1 MVLRALPVCREHADR
16 EYTGVRAESDVQ
28 GPFRSEAPACDHCGF
43 PLLEQADFCPY
54 CERPVGDASDP
65 RGVGDEQGPGGHSER
80 ALLIAAAALCAALAV
95 VSIAA
100 AMLV

>member
-1 MVLRALPVCREHADR
+1 M
-16 EYTGVRAESDVQ
+16 RAESDVQ

-43 PLLEQADFCPY
+43 PLLDVADFCPY
-54 CERPVGDASDP
+54 CERPVGEAAGADGSEGRDGA
-65 RGVGDEQGPGGHSER
+65 RSER
-80 ALLIAAAALCAALAV
+80 LLLIAAGALCAALAV

>member
-1 MVLRALPVCREHADR
+1 M
-16 EYTGVRAESDVQ
+16 RAESDVQ

-43 PLLEQADFCPY
+43 PLLEQAEYCPY
-54 CERPVGDASDP
+54 CERPLGEAVVPDGADRRSS
-65 RGVGDEQGPGGHSER
+65 GVRSER
-80 ALLIAAAALCAALAV
+80 VLLIAAGVLCAALAV